1 LQFMKSF
8 NEIILHSEYIGKYI
22 FEKYD
27 FSIWDHYTFSK
38 IKSINNLLHRY
49 FHKTKKIQM
58 NHSQLIN
65 KQSLALNFNKKIVKM
80 EKDLNIQRQDCAF
93 VFLYIYY
100 LIHSK
105 CDILSVVTKNE
116 FEIITRFV
124 SDFKPEYK
132 QKILKLKNTVL
143 KQ

>member
-1 LQFMKSF
+1 
-8 NEIILHSEYIGKYI
+8 
-22 FEKYD
+22 
-27 FSIWDHYTFSK
+27 
-38 IKSINNLLHRY
+38 
-49 FHKTKKIQM
+49 M

-65 KQSLALNFNKKIVKM
+65 KQSLALNFNKKMVKM

-93 VFLYIYY
+93 VFLYIFY

-105 CDILSVVTKNE
+105 SNILSVVTKNE